1 MRVAVTGASGFVGG
15 AVATALADR
24 GDEVLAFGRTPGGW
38 SHPSPRAAYAVW
50 TLPSS
55 PPRPLEVDA
64 VVHAAALADDW
75 APLEQAMA
83 ANRDGTV
90 AVLAAVG
97 SASPAARVV
106 HISSSSVTESRG
118 PSVRERE
125 DAPIPSRHS
134 SPYAASK
141 AAAEGVLVGT
151 GALILRPHAVYGP
164 GDRTLLPRVEAA
176 VRGGVLRLP
185 DGGRAR
191 HTLTSIDA
199 LVAAVVAGLEQP
211 AVAGVISVGD
221 DGDVVLGDVIAE
233 FLARRG
239 RAARIRAVPM
249 PLALAA
255 AGAAEATAR
264 LRGRRPAITRYAVR
278 QLGLEHTYDLARG
291 RELLGLRP
299 AATSLAGAE
308 HW

>member
-38 SHPSPRAAYAVW
+38 SHPSPRAVYDTW

-75 APLEQAMA
+75 APLAEAMA
-83 ANRDGTV
+83 ANRDGTA
-90 AVLAAVG
+90 AVLAAAA
-97 SASPAARVV
+97 SARIV
-106 HISSSSVTESRG
+106 HISSSSVTETGR
-118 PSVRERE
+118 PAVRERE
-125 DAPIPSRHS
+125 DAPVPARHS
-134 SPYAASK
+134 SAYAASK
-141 AAAEGVLVGT
+141 AAAEAVLAGT

-185 DGGRAR
+185 SGGAAR
-191 HTLTSIDA
+191 HTLTRIDA
-199 LVAAVVAGLEQP
+199 LVDAVIAGLDRP
-211 AVAGVISVGD
+211 GVIGVVSVGD
-221 DGDVVLGDVIAE
+221 AGDVVLGDVIAE
-233 FLARRG
+233 FLARRA
-239 RAARIRAVPM
+239 RAARIRAVP
-249 PLALAA
+249 LRVALAA
-255 AGAAEATAR
+255 AGAAESAAR
-264 LRGRRPAITRYAVR
+264 VTGGRPSITRYAVR
-278 QLGLEHTYDLARG
+278 QLGLEHTYDLGRG

-299 AATSLAGAE
+299 AATSVEGADG
-308 HW
+308 W